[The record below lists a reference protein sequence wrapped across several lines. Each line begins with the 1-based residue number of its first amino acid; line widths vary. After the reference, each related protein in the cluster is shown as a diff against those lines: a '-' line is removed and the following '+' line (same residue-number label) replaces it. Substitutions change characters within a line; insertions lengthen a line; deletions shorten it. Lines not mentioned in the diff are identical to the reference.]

1 MAEFTNISEQTVTSG
16 SNVLFSAT
24 PVCSGK
30 CIVHRTGSGLVTLRG
45 LTNQANARFLIM
57 FGGNIAAVT
66 TAGAI
71 SLGIT
76 INGEVVGSSSM
87 ISTPSAV
94 SEYNNVSSSIYVTV
108 PQGCCVTIGVENSS
122 NQSVLVENANLIV
135 TRVA

>member
-1 MAEFTNISEQTVTSG
+1 MAEFTNVTEQTVVSG

-30 CIVHRTGSGLVTLRG
+30 CIIHRSGSGQVTLRG
-45 LTNQANARFLIM
+45 LTNQANARFLVM
-57 FGGNIAAVT
+57 FGGNIAAV
-66 TAGAI
+66 ASVNAI

-76 INGEVVGSSSM
+76 INGEIVGSSIM
-87 ISTPSAV
+87 TVTPSAV
-94 SEYNNVSSSIYVTV
+94 SEYNNVSSAIYVTV

-122 NQSVLVENANLIV
+122 TQNILVENANLIV